1 MKFGIRILLLSIFDF
16 IIIWLWV
23 KQMNPDPSIS
33 IAELI
38 LVPSVVVLNLVI
50 ALILF
55 FLNRKFVSL
64 FLINAVIAGILMHYL
79 FAKGITRYKNERFES
94 WEFNLQDTTYEIT
107 HSKIDKTFS
116 ISESTNPGSSTS
128 FLDGKFI
135 EKEEI
140 YLTTDSTE
148 YKIKNGYLYGFRN
161 ATDSIKLTK
170 IE

>member
-1 MKFGIRILLLSIFDF
+1 
-16 IIIWLWV
+16 
-23 KQMNPDPSIS
+23 
-33 IAELI
+33 
-38 LVPSVVVLNLVI
+38 
-50 ALILF
+50 
-55 FLNRKFVSL
+55 
-64 FLINAVIAGILMHYL
+64 MHYL

-170 IE
+170 IEWSKTNMST